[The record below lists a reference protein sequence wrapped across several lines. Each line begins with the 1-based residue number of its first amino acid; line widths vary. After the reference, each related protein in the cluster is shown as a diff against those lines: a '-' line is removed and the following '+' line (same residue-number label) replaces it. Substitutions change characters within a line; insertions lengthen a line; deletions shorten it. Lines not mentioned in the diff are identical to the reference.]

1 MISVISPVTVRS
13 VLLATDFSQASA
25 KPLRH
30 ALAVARYWGAK
41 FYLTHVV
48 SSVGLT
54 MAGPDA
60 IAAAEQA
67 VCRDAAQLEDDLSR
81 RGALAGV
88 QHEIIIR
95 HGEIWPELKSIIR
108 QENIDLVVIGTHGRH
123 GIGKLLLGSVAE
135 QIFRHADC
143 MVVTV
148 GPSSYEEFRVGS
160 SQASHAFLF
169 ATDFSEGS
177 LHALPTAAA
186 SANQFGA
193 KLVLL
198 NVVPI
203 NSITLP
209 EPPSWCT
216 ADDVLSAREKT
227 RRAALRQL
235 EGLTHDIVF
244 AVNPEFHVQFESGR
258 PISETIL
265 DVSRKLRVDAIIMG
279 LNRSKHIGTA
289 SHMPWATA
297 YEVVCNAQ
305 CPVLTV
311 RK

>member
-1 MISVISPVTVRS
+1 MISVISPVAVRS
-13 VLLATDFSQASA
+13 VLLATDFSPASA

-30 ALAVARYWGAK
+30 ALAIARYWGAK
-41 FYLTHVV
+41 FYLAHVV

-60 IAAAEQA
+60 IAAAEQV

-81 RGALAGV
+81 SGALAGV

-95 HGEIWPELKSIIR
+95 HGEIWPELQSIIR

-148 GPSSYEEFRVGS
+148 GPSSYEELRVGS

-169 ATDFSEGS
+169 VTDFSEGS
-177 LHALPTAAA
+177 LHALPTAVA

-203 NSITLP
+203 NGITLP

-235 EGLTHDIVF
+235 EGLTLDIAF
-244 AVNPEFHVQFESGR
+244 AVNPEFHVEFESGR
-258 PISETIL
+258 PMSETIL

-305 CPVLTV
+305 CPVLTF

>member
-1 MISVISPVTVRS
+1 MVSVISPVAVRS
-13 VLLATDFSQASA
+13 VLLATGFSQASA

-30 ALAVARYWGAK
+30 ALAIARYCGAK
-41 FYLTHVV
+41 FYLVHVV

-60 IAAAEQA
+60 IVAAEQA
-67 VCRDAAQLEDDLSR
+67 VCRDAAQLEDGLARS
-81 RGALAGV
+81 GALAGI
-88 QHEIIIR
+88 QHEVIIR
-95 HGEIWPELKSIIR
+95 QGEIWPELQSIIR
-108 QENIDLVVIGTHGRH
+108 QENIDLVVIGTHARH
-123 GIGKLLLGSVAE
+123 GIAKLLLGSVAE

-148 GPSSYEEFRVGS
+148 GPGSYQELRVGS
-160 SQASHAFLF
+160 SRASRTFLF
-169 ATDFSEGS
+169 ATDFSQAS
-177 LHALPTAAA
+177 LHALPTAVS

-198 NVVPI
+198 NVVPV

-216 ADDVLSAREKT
+216 ADDVLSEREKA
-227 RRAALRQL
+227 RRTALRQL
-235 EGLTHDIVF
+235 EELTRDIVF
-244 AVNPEFHVQFESGR
+244 DVDPEFHVEFESGR

-265 DVSRKLRVDAIIMG
+265 DVSRKFKVDAIIMG
-279 LNRSKHIGTA
+279 LNRSKHIEAA

-311 RK
+311 RE